1 MLDEKYSWHAQE
13 TYKSLMEYGTNVFR
27 YCFITNGAAIVAL
40 LTFVGNLSSKSGASC
55 TP

>member
-1 MLDEKYSWHAQE
+1 MQEDKYAWHAQE